1 MSRFLSLLFFLV
13 SNSIFSILEI
23 EILKGSDNLSK
34 VAFVPF
40 GIESGIEENYGIQIS
55 RNIEKNMLLF
65 GEFENLAVNEMLSY
79 PSSENDFYYRDWKVL
94 GVDYSV
100 IGKVNSVNAL
110 GNLNISYSLFN
121 INRRIK
127 ILEGEI
133 VGSED
138 NIEGISKIISNRI
151 YEEITGL
158 KRDI

>member
-40 GIESGIEENYGIQIS
+40 GIESGTEENYGSQIS

-79 PSSENDFYYRDWKVL
+79 PSSENDFSSSDKVF
-94 GVDYSV
+94 ST
-100 IGKVNSVNAL
+100 IFSA
-110 GNLNISYSLFN
+110 S
-121 INRRIK
+121 
-127 ILEGEI
+127 
-133 VGSED
+133 
-138 NIEGISKIISNRI
+138 
-151 YEEITGL
+151 
-158 KRDI
+158 

>member
-65 GEFENLAVNEMLSY
+65 GEFENHFPRKDMRACHAQQ
-79 PSSENDFYYRDWKVL
+79 DF
-94 GVDYSV
+94 
-100 IGKVNSVNAL
+100 
-110 GNLNISYSLFN
+110 
-121 INRRIK
+121 
-127 ILEGEI
+127 
-133 VGSED
+133 
-138 NIEGISKIISNRI
+138 
-151 YEEITGL
+151 
-158 KRDI
+158 